1 MLPQIT
7 FIIGPKG
14 SGKST
19 LGQALCKRTNM
30 ASIRF
35 GNFIS
40 FRGLENADDET
51 KVLALISALAIE
63 IKPRVM
69 IEDFP

>member
-7 FIIGPKG
+7 FVIGPKG
-14 SGKST
+14 SGKTS

-35 GNFIS
+35 GNFVR
-40 FRGLENADDET
+40 FRGLDHSDDET
-51 KVLALISALAIE
+51 KVLALINQLAME
-63 IKPRVM
+63 IKPRVL

>member
-1 MLPQIT
+1 
-7 FIIGPKG
+7 
-14 SGKST
+14 
-19 LGQALCKRTNM
+19 M

-35 GNFIS
+35 GNFIR